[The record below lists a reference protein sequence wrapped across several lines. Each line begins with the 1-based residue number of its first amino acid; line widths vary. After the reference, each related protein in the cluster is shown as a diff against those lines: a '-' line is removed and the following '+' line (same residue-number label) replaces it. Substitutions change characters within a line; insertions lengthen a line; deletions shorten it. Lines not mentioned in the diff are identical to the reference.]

1 MRDERT
7 HPLLAQVP
15 LTVSPFVSLPT
26 ATTLPYTYRTMPSTL
41 PIPASGV
48 TGVSATSSSSSTAA
62 DGSNSSNNKPKY
74 VVSQTGGHAAHPDD
88 IIASCNALK
97 AHVAKLKEDADREL
111 MELETRIRE
120 AQLAEKRRLAPGWLD
135 SEMHLLQ
142 PEKSQ
147 QTGAEA
153 EAGGGGSSSGVF
165 FGAEGS
171 GAATVSG
178 QFAEMSLAERQGASE
193 LDPGAELDRAFAG
206 K

>member
-1 MRDERT
+1 
-7 HPLLAQVP
+7 
-15 LTVSPFVSLPT
+15 
-26 ATTLPYTYRTMPSTL
+26 MPSTL
-41 PIPASGV
+41 PVPASGV
-48 TGVSATSSSSSTAA
+48 TGVSATSSSSSGGNPSTAA
-62 DGSNSSNNKPKY
+62 DGSNSNNNKPKY

-97 AHVAKLKEDADREL
+97 AHVNKLKEDADREL
-111 MELETRIRE
+111 RELETRIRE

-147 QTGAEA
+147 QQAAAEA
-153 EAGGGGSSSGVF
+153 ETDGGGNSSGVF
-165 FGAEGS
+165 FGTAGS
-171 GAATVSG
+171 AAAAAVSG

>member
-41 PIPASGV
+41 PVPV
-48 TGVSATSSSSSTAA
+48 TGITGASSSSPSGGVGGT
-62 DGSNSSNNKPKY
+62 NKPKY
-74 VVSQTGGHAAHPDD
+74 IVSPTGGHAAHPDD
-88 IIASCNALK
+88 IISSCNNLK
-97 AHVAKLKEDADREL
+97 AHLTKLKEDADREL
-111 MELETRIRE
+111 RELETRIRDAE
-120 AQLAEKRRLAPGWLD
+120 LAEKRRVAPGWLD
-135 SEMHLLQ
+135 SETHLLQ

-147 QTGAEA
+147 AQAAEA
-153 EAGGGGSSSGVF
+153 EGVPMMSSAAGGGGSAGVF
-165 FGAEGS
+165 FGTSSSAD
-171 GAATVSG
+171 VSG

-193 LDPGAELDRAFAG
+193 LDQGAELDRAFAG

>member
-41 PIPASGV
+41 PVPATGITGTPASSSG
-48 TGVSATSSSSSTAA
+48 GPSSSADSS
-62 DGSNSSNNKPKY
+62 SKPKY

-88 IIASCNALK
+88 ILASCNALK
-97 AHVAKLKEDADREL
+97 AHVAKLKDDADREL
-111 MELETRIRE
+111 RELVARIRE
-120 AQLAEKRRLAPGWLD
+120 AELAEKRRVAPGWLD
-135 SEMHLLQ
+135 SETHLLQ
-142 PEKSQ
+142 PENSRGQ
-147 QTGAEA
+147 AAEA
-153 EAGGGGSSSGVF
+153 EAGGAGSSGVF
-165 FGAEGS
+165 FGTAGPS
-171 GAATVSG
+171 SSAGAMSG

-193 LDPGAELDRAFAG
+193 LDQGAELDRAFAG